1 VDDVFSRMGRQWR
14 LADSVSSMATGL
26 GVLGIDKAR
35 DARPA
40 HPAWLSPQEQDD
52 AVVVEGILRRVVY
65 AVPEDALAQGWRT
78 DSRNSAATDITADLD
93 DALGLE
99 SVLEEV
105 DAVARQYG
113 GCYALMVCE
122 GVTDLRKP
130 LPPGP
135 HDVVAVHPLMAL
147 ECLPLTWDANL
158 KSKNWTNPELFQV
171 QAIRPGIGQGVGVVH
186 RSHML
191 YMPGLPRSRTTIN
204 PTILGYDISVVQAYW
219 EAVRDLGLARRSAAL
234 ALMEQSMVV
243 MTVPG
248 GQAMFS
254 ADDAEVKK
262 AWDALDLW
270 GRTRSTRGTALLTG
284 NNSVQRLEAPM
295 TGLGEGVRVQYEQLG
310 AVEGIP
316 ITVLMTTPPGGLSG
330 DDVAARKSYR
340 KFLQRHQR
348 RRLTPWLLDLYRV
361 ALGDERRVI
370 HWPDPEPP
378 TAAEEATISSTRAT
392 RDSTLV
398 ALGAIT
404 PEEVRARFAG
414 DEELPLPVV
423 LPDAPEPDDSADN
436 LGEG

>member
-1 VDDVFSRMGRQWR
+1 V
-14 LADSVSSMATGL
+14 ATGL

-78 DSRNSAATDITADLD
+78 DSRNSAETDITADFD

-122 GVTDLRKP
+122 GVQDLRKP

-135 HDVVAVHPLMAL
+135 HNVIAIHPLMAL
-147 ECLPLTWDANL
+147 ECLPLTWSTDL

-186 RSHML
+186 RSHLL

-248 GQAMFS
+248 GQGLFS
-254 ADDAEVKK
+254 ADDEEVKK
-262 AWDALDLW
+262 AWNALDLW

-284 NNSVQRLEAPM
+284 NNKVERLEAPM
-295 TGLGEGVRVQYEQLG
+295 TGLAEGVRVQYEQLG

-330 DDVAARKSYR
+330 DDVAARKAYR
-340 KFLQRHQR
+340 KFIMRHQR
-348 RRLTPWLLDLYRV
+348 RRLTPWLLELYRT

-370 HWPDPEPP
+370 HWPDSDPP

-398 ALGAIT
+398 SLGAIT

-423 LPDAPEPDDSADN
+423 LPDAIEDDDSADN

>member
-1 VDDVFSRMGRQWR
+1 VDVIARVGQQWR
-14 LADSVSSMATGL
+14 LADSVSSVATGL

-35 DARPA
+35 DARPGQ
-40 HPAWLSPQEQDD
+40 PAWLSPQEQDS
-52 AVVVEGILRRVVY
+52 AVIVEGILRRVVY

-78 DSRNSAATDITADLD
+78 DSRNSADTDITADLD

-113 GCYALMVCE
+113 GCYALKVCD
-122 GVTDLRKP
+122 GVQDLSKP

-135 HDVVAVHPLMAL
+135 HDVIAVHPLMAL

-158 KSKNWTNPELFQV
+158 KSRNWTNPELFQV

-186 RSHML
+186 RSHLL
-191 YMPGLPRSRTTIN
+191 YMPGLPRSRTIIN

-248 GQAMFS
+248 GQAMFA
-254 ADDAEVKK
+254 ADDAEVQK
-262 AWDALDLW
+262 AWAALDLW

-295 TGLGEGVRVQYEQLG
+295 TGLAEGVRVQYEQLG

-330 DDVAARKSYR
+330 DDVAARKAYR
-340 KFLQRHQR
+340 RFLQRHQR
-348 RRLTPWLLDLYRV
+348 RRLTPWLLDLYRT
-361 ALGDERRVI
+361 ALGDDRRVI

-378 TAAEEATISSTRAT
+378 SAAEEAANSSARAA
-392 RDSTLV
+392 RDASLV
-398 ALGAIT
+398 AIGAIT
-404 PEEVRARFAG
+404 PDEVRARFAG

-423 LPDAPEPDDSADN
+423 LPDAPDDLDSADD

>member
-1 VDDVFSRMGRQWR
+1 MDDVFSRVGRQWR
-14 LADSVSSMATGL
+14 LADSVSSVATGL

-78 DSRNSAATDITADLD
+78 DSRNSADTDITADLD

-122 GVTDLRKP
+122 GVRDLRKP

-186 RSHML
+186 RSHLL
-191 YMPGLPRSRTTIN
+191 YMPGLPRSRMTIN

-248 GQAMFS
+248 GQGLFA
-254 ADDAEVKK
+254 ADDEEVKK
-262 AWDALDLW
+262 AWNALDLW

-295 TGLGEGVRVQYEQLG
+295 TGLAEGVRVQYEMMG
-310 AVEGIP
+310 AVEGFP
-316 ITVLMTTPPGGLSG
+316 ITELMTIPPGGLSG
-330 DDVAARKSYR
+330 DNLAGRKSYR
-340 KFLQRHQR
+340 RFLQRHQR
-348 RRLTPWLLDLYRV
+348 RRLTPWLLDLYRT
-361 ALGDERRVI
+361 AFGDERRVI
-370 HWPDPEPP
+370 HWPDIDPP

-423 LPDAPEPDDSADN
+423 LPDAIEDDDSADN

>member
-1 VDDVFSRMGRQWR
+1 MDDVFSRVGKAWR
-14 LADSVSSMATGL
+14 LADSVASIATGL
-26 GVLGIDKAR
+26 GVLGVDKAR

-40 HPAWLSPQEQDD
+40 GPAWLSPQEEDN

-78 DSRNSAATDITADLD
+78 DSRNSAERDITADLD
-93 DALGLE
+93 DELGLE

-113 GCYALMVCE
+113 GCYALVVVD
-122 GVTDLRKP
+122 GVQDLRKP

-135 HDVVAVHPLMAL
+135 HTVLAIHPLMAL
-147 ECLPLTWDANL
+147 ECLPLTWSADL
-158 KSKNWTNPELFQV
+158 KSRNWTDPELFQV
-171 QAIRPGIGQGVGVVH
+171 QAIRPGIGVGVGIVH
-186 RSHML
+186 RSHLL
-191 YMPGLPRSRTTIN
+191 YMPGLPKSRTTIN

-243 MTVPG
+243 LTAPG
-248 GQAMFS
+248 GQSVFGGE
-254 ADDAEVKK
+254 DEEVKK
-262 AWDALDLW
+262 AWNALDLW

-284 NNSVQRLEAPM
+284 NNTVQRLEAPM
-295 TGLGEGVRVQYEQLG
+295 AGLAEGVRVQYEQLG

-316 ITVLMTTPPGGLSG
+316 ITILMTTPPGGLSG
-330 DDVAARKSYR
+330 DDLAARKSYR
-340 KFLQRHQR
+340 KFLSRHQR
-348 RRLTPWLLDLYRV
+348 RRLTPWLLAFYRL
-361 ALGDERRVI
+361 ALGDGERRVV
-370 HWPDPEPP
+370 HWPDTDPP

-392 RDSTLV
+392 RDATLV
-398 ALGAIT
+398 AMGAIT
-404 PEEVRARFAG
+404 PLEVRQRFDG

-423 LPDAPEPDDSADN
+423 LPDEDSADD